1 MASKHIL
8 VVDDEI
14 GIRELLRDILQ
25 DEGYSVQLAEN
36 AAAARAARLHERPDV
51 VLLDIWMPD
60 CDGISLLKEWA
71 NNALLTMPVVMMS
84 GHGTIDTAV
93 EATRIGAFDF
103 LEKPIAL
110 QKLLKTVGAAL
121 KHGEQLPKSE
131 MTLVNLGKSPIVVA
145 LKDRLDKIAGSS
157 SISPGPVLLIG
168 PKGCGAELCAR
179 YLQSQNTP
187 WLQLTEFGQLA
198 SAPLDILE
206 TIRDGVLYITEI
218 ADLSKTEQKG
228 LLLLITKSDKYNV
241 RMVCSTSENLPK
253 LQAEGLFDHNLLQAL
268 SAVSLRVPALDEH
281 KEDIPDLAV
290 AIANLQLELAGIEY
304 REFDIAALNGL
315 RNANWPGDLAQL
327 DAVIRNLIQTSLGEK
342 ITLDDVNRIMH
353 QFDDAS
359 IDNTQQGNS
368 NQKQG
373 SVVQRATAE
382 WHSENAYLGS
392 STNALNGQHPHNGQ
406 VPQLDIKLNQ
416 PLREARDDFERLYF
430 AHHLKDVTNNM
441 SKLAE
446 IAGLERTHLY
456 RKLKQLG
463 IKIKG

>member
-1 MASKHIL
+1 MASKRIL

-25 DEGYSVQLAEN
+25 DEGFNVQLAEN

-60 CDGISLLKEWA
+60 CDGISLLKEWG
-71 NNALLTMPVVMMS
+71 NGGLLTMPVVMMS

-110 QKLLKTVGAAL
+110 QKLLKTVSTAL
-121 KHGEQLPKSE
+121 KHSEQLPRSE
-131 MTLVNLGKSPIVVA
+131 MSLVNLGKSPVVVA
-145 LKDRLDKIAGSS
+145 LKERLDKIAASTVT
-157 SISPGPVLLIG
+157 SPSPVLLIG

-179 YLQSQNTP
+179 FLLNEDSP
-187 WLQLTEFGQLA
+187 WLQLNEVGQLA
-198 SAPLDILE
+198 NAPLDILE
-206 TIRDGVLYITEI
+206 PIRDGVLYIAEV
-218 ADLSKTEQKG
+218 AELNKTEQKG
-228 LLLLITKSDKYNV
+228 LLLLITKSEKYNV
-241 RMVCSTSENLPK
+241 RVVCSTSENLPK
-253 LQAEGLFDHNLLQAL
+253 LQAEGLFDHNLLQIL

-281 KEDIPDLAV
+281 KEDIPELAV
-290 AIANLQLELAGIEY
+290 AIANVQIELADIQY
-304 REFDIAALNGL
+304 REFDVAALNAL
-315 RNANWPGDLAQL
+315 RNADWPGNLAQL
-327 DAVIRNLIQTSLGEK
+327 DAVIRNLIQTSLNEK
-342 ITLDDVNRIMH
+342 ITLDDVNRVLN
-353 QFDDAS
+353 QFDESFNHHGNNPVFAEP
-359 IDNTQQGNS
+359 NQGVKTLHTQ
-368 NQKQG
+368 
-373 SVVQRATAE
+373 
-382 WHSENAYLGS
+382 
-392 STNALNGQHPHNGQ
+392 TN
-406 VPQLDIKLNQ
+406 LDQ

>member
-1 MASKHIL
+1 MASKRIL

-25 DEGYSVQLAEN
+25 DEGYHVELAEN
-36 AAAARAARLHERPDV
+36 AAAARASRLRDRPDI

-60 CDGISLLKEWA
+60 CDGISLLKEWE
-71 NNALLTMPVVMMS
+71 NNGLLTMPVVMMS

-110 QKLLKTVGAAL
+110 QKLLKTVGVAL
-121 KHGEQLPKSE
+121 KHSEQLPKSE
-131 MTLVNLGKSPIVVA
+131 MSLANLGKSPIVVA
-145 LKDRLDKIAGSS
+145 LKERLDKIAASANNGPS
-157 SISPGPVLLIG
+157 PVLLIG

-179 YLQSQNTP
+179 FLQNANTP
-187 WLQLTEFGQLA
+187 WLQLTEFNQLV

-206 TIRDGVLYITEI
+206 PIRDGLLYIAEITE
-218 ADLSKTEQKG
+218 LNKTEQKG
-228 LLLLITKSDKYNV
+228 LLLLIAKSDKYNV
-241 RMVCSTSENLPK
+241 RVVCSTSENLPK
-253 LQAEGLFDHNLLQAL
+253 LQAEALFDHNLLQAL

-281 KEDIPDLAV
+281 KEDIPDLAI
-290 AIANLQLELAGIEY
+290 AIANLQFELADIEY
-304 REFDIAALNGL
+304 REFDIAALNSL
-315 RNANWPGDLAQL
+315 RNADWPGDLAQL

-342 ITLDDVNRIMH
+342 ITLEDVNRVLH
-353 QFDDAS
+353 QFDDAQL
-359 IDNTQQGNS
+359 TQARQHVN
-368 NQKQG
+368 NAPTQ
-373 SVVQRATAE
+373 ATAE
-382 WHSENAYLGS
+382 H
-392 STNALNGQHPHNGQ
+392 TT
-406 VPQLDIKLNQ
+406 LDTTTQDAVRLTANLAQ
-416 PLREARDDFERLYF
+416 PLRDARDDFERFYF
-430 AHHLKDVTNNM
+430 AHHMKDVTNNM